1 MRRKVAAAAGAAVLL
16 GALALP
22 IGAAELTLDL
32 YFDVTVARLE
42 LIATSWETTG
52 APPEEQQEADLFT
65 SHGTTSEAYLAYAG
79 GHHAEIDDRLAND
92 DALRQDIAA
101 LVTRIDQA
109 IAQTEAQ
116 P

>member
-1 MRRKVAAAAGAAVLL
+1 MRRTVAAAACAAVLL

-22 IGAAELTLDL
+22 VGAAELTLDL
-32 YFDVTVARLE
+32 YFDVTVARLN
-42 LIATSWETTG
+42 LLATSWETTG
-52 APPEEQQEADLFT
+52 APPDEQQEADLFA
-65 SHGTTSEAYLAYAG
+65 SHGTTSEDYLAYAG

-92 DALRQDIAA
+92 DALRQDVAA
-101 LVTRIDQA
+101 LEARIEQA

>member
-22 IGAAELTLDL
+22 AGAAELTLDL

-52 APPEEQQEADLFT
+52 APLDEQQEADLYV
-65 SHGTTSEAYLAYAG
+65 SHGTTSEDYLAFTGA
-79 GHHAEIDDRLAND
+79 HHAEIDGRLESD
-92 DALRQDIAA
+92 EALRQDIDA
-101 LVTRIDQA
+101 LQARIEQA
-109 IAQTEAQ
+109 IAQREAQ